1 MGQEEITSY
10 SEVTSFKY
18 VFSLELLI
26 FLGVTPQTIDTV
38 CLKFP
43 HDKISTP
50 GAHLTKAV
58 PLVRP

>member
-1 MGQEEITSY
+1 MGLKEITSY

-18 VFSLELLI
+18 LFSLELLI
-26 FLGVTPQTIDTV
+26 FLGVTPKTIDKV

-50 GAHLTKAV
+50 GACLTKAV